1 MNLFGVMDVSA
12 SALQAE
18 RVRAEVVASNM
29 ANAETTRTPDGG
41 PYQRHHVVFES
52 QNGGSFQESLVNQM
66 NGGTGSFGSGF
77 KSSIGGGFN
86 SSGFGGAS
94 SDGLTAANGSPG
106 GVAVTGVISDASAPL
121 MRYDPQH
128 PDAGADGFVAYPD
141 INPLTEMVDLM
152 GATRSYGMNA
162 SAITAEKNMVSA
174 SLDLLK

>member
-12 SALQAE
+12 SALRAE

-41 PYQRHHVVFES
+41 PYQRHHVVFEAES
-52 QNGGSFQESLVNQM
+52 GGGSFQESLVSQM
-66 NGGTGSFGSGF
+66 HDGSFGSGF
-77 KSSIGGGFN
+77 KSALADGFN
-86 SSGFGGAS
+86 GAGFNGTS
-94 SDGLTAANGSPG
+94 SDGLTAADGAPG
-106 GVAVTGVISDASAPL
+106 GVGVAGVISDTSAPL

-162 SAITAEKNMVSA
+162 SAITAEKSMVSS

>member
-41 PYQRHHVVFES
+41 PYQRHHVVFEA
-52 QNGGSFQESLVNQM
+52 QGGGSFQESLVNQA
-66 NGGTGSFGSGF
+66 NDGGGSFGSGF
-77 KSSIGGGFN
+77 KSALLGGF
-86 SSGFGGAS
+86 SSSLSNGV
-94 SDGLTAANGSPG
+94 TAANGAPG

-121 MRYDPQH
+121 MRYDPDH
-128 PDAGADGFVAYPD
+128 PDAGANGFVAYPD

-152 GATRSYGMNA
+152 GATRSYGLNA
-162 SAITAEKNMVSA
+162 SAITAEKGMVSS

>member
-1 MNLFGVMDVSA
+1 MNLFGVMDISG
-12 SALQAE
+12 SALRAE

-52 QNGGSFQESLVNQM
+52 EGDGSFQDSLTGQMSNGGSSLTFPFQRN
-66 NGGTGSFGSGF
+66 F
-77 KSSIGGGFN
+77 
-86 SSGFGGAS
+86 
-94 SDGLTAANGSPG
+94 SDGLNDSPTAANEVSG
-106 GVAVTGVISDASAPL
+106 GVGVAGVISDSSAPL

-162 SAITAEKNMVSA
+162 SAITAEKGMITS
-174 SLDLLK
+174 SIEILK

>member
-12 SALQAE
+12 SALRAE

-41 PYQRHHVVFES
+41 PYQRHHVVFEAEGG
-52 QNGGSFQESLVNQM
+52 GGSFQESLVSQM
-66 NGGTGSFGSGF
+66 HDGSFGSGF
-77 KSSIGGGFN
+77 KSALADGFN
-86 SSGFGGAS
+86 GAGFNGTS
-94 SDGLTAANGSPG
+94 SDGLTAANGAPG
-106 GVAVTGVISDASAPL
+106 GVGVAGVISDTSAPL

-162 SAITAEKNMVSA
+162 SAITAEKGMISS

>member
-12 SALQAE
+12 SALRAE

-29 ANAETTRTPDGG
+29 ANAETTRTPEGG
-41 PYQRHHVVFES
+41 PYQRHHVVFEAEG
-52 QNGGSFQESLVNQM
+52 GGSFQESLVTQM
-66 NGGTGSFGSGF
+66 NIGSSGTFGGRF
-77 KSSIGGGFN
+77 KSALGPGISMSLG
-86 SSGFGGAS
+86 
-94 SDGLTAANGSPG
+94 DGLTAANGAPG

-121 MRYDPQH
+121 ERYDPQH

-152 GATRSYGMNA
+152 GATRPYGMNA
-162 SAITAEKNMVSA
+162 SAIQAEKGMVSS

>member
-12 SALQAE
+12 SALRAE

-29 ANAETTRTPDGG
+29 ANAETTRTPEGG
-41 PYQRHHVVFES
+41 PYQRHHVVFEAEG
-52 QNGGSFQESLVNQM
+52 GGSFQDSLTSQLP
-66 NGGTGSFGSGF
+66 GAT
-77 KSSIGGGFN
+77 
-86 SSGFGGAS
+86 SGFGSEFKSALAGGFGAG
-94 SDGLTAANGSPG
+94 DGLTAPNGAPG

-121 MRYDPQH
+121 ERYDPQH
-128 PDAGADGFVAYPD
+128 PDAGPDGFVAYPD

-162 SAITAEKNMVSA
+162 SAIQAEKGMVSS

>member
-41 PYQRHHVVFES
+41 PYQRHHVVFEAEGG
-52 QNGGSFQESLVNQM
+52 GGSFQESLVNEM
-66 NGGTGSFGSGF
+66 NGAPNGSFGSGF
-77 KSSIGGGFN
+77 NRTLVGGFGLSN
-86 SSGFGGAS
+86 
-94 SDGLTAANGSPG
+94 GLTAANGAPG
-106 GVAVTGVISDASAPL
+106 GVGVAGVISDTSAPL

-162 SAITAEKNMVSA
+162 SAITAEKGMIAA